1 MLPSDRKLIER
12 LRRRNSFLII
22 LILILIYLYIDKRR
36 DATYAIEESNMT
48 SYLLSESQH
57 ECDSLRNLTYVE
69 KPKVIQKPK
78 IIEKPKII
86 NKQKTIPNRDTTV
99 VKIKIDTNKNVS
111 VPDSLKK

>member
-12 LRRRNSFLII
+12 LRRRNSLLII
-22 LILILIYLYIDKRR
+22 VIILLVYLYIDKRR
-36 DATYAIEESNMT
+36 DATYAIEESSMN
-48 SYLLSESQH
+48 SYLLEEIQH
-57 ECDSLRNLTYVE
+57 ECDSLRNLTCVE

-86 NKQKTIPNRDTTV
+86 NKQKTIPNRDTTG
-99 VKIKIDTNKNVS
+99 VKIKIDTTKSIS